1 MKIIRTYICPK
12 YSHIVKVYETKKLTK
27 RELERTASFSR
38 HVGKQNGFGVRR

>member
-12 YSHIVKVYETKKLTK
+12 YNHIVKVYEAKKPTKKDLA
-27 RELERTASFSR
+27 RTASFSR